1 AGRSALLTALEVAR
15 RALEAA
21 QSDEAEAVVMAER
34 SGFAR
39 FAGSEV
45 HQPTLVDNVV
55 VTLRV
60 SRGGRI
66 GSAET
71 NRISDEGL
79 AELGRRAAEAAD
91 SAVAEPTW
99 PGFAGPADYPQVEGY
114 DPATA
119 GLGPEGQARLAGAA
133 IAAAGDLPVYGFFT
147 SGETEVAIATTKGAA
162 AEQRVTDATALV
174 LAAGEGMSGY
184 AEAT

>member
-1 AGRSALLTALEVAR
+1 LV
-15 RALEAA
+15 AA
-21 QSDEAEAVVMAER
+21 QGDEAEAVVMAER

-71 NRISDEGL
+71 NRVSDEGL

-91 SAVAEPTW
+91 SAVAQPTW
-99 PGFAGPADYPQVEGY
+99 PGFAAAAAYPEVEGY
-114 DPATA
+114 DLCLIHIRRCRRSHKCIYRWSP
-119 GLGPEGQARLAGAA
+119 
-133 IAAAGDLPVYGFFT
+133 DH
-147 SGETEVAIATTKGAA
+147 
-162 AEQRVTDATALV
+162 
-174 LAAGEGMSGY
+174 
-184 AEAT
+184 